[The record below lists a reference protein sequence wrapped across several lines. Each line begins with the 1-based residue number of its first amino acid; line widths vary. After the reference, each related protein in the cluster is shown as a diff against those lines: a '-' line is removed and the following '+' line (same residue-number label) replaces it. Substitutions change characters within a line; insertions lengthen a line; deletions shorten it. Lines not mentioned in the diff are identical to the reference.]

1 MQGKTFL
8 KKYGVL
14 FIGGYIGGFIVLVTL
29 YGTIKF
35 PILPGDILIGKSFY
49 LPFAS
54 SAGLS
59 LFMVV
64 FFEMYNFMKRF

>member
-35 PILPGDILIGKSFY
+35 PILPGDILICF
-49 LPFAS
+49 
-54 SAGLS
+54 
-59 LFMVV
+59 
-64 FFEMYNFMKRF
+64 R